1 MKTILRIKMLLLVVA
16 TSIVLSCG
24 TQHRGSAADNT
35 GTNGATNGTG
45 KVPKSEGV
53 HNYQN

>member
-1 MKTILRIKMLLLVVA
+1 MKTILRIKMLLLVVT

-24 TQHRGSAADNT
+24 TQQRGSAADNT

-53 HNYQN
+53 HNQN